1 MESPLDQTNARKKPF
16 SARYDYRIL
25 YWLAFLLGLVLLL
38 AWAWQ
43 RGWPAPIRADDL
55 HQLRANTTLPTP
67 GENSQIKQTF
77 RSERDGLAEVEI
89 LAARA
94 GDENS
99 NGRLK
104 IQLLDPAG
112 RIIASQRVDSNALA
126 HNQPIHLVFSPEVFS
141 AGQNYTLLISGS
153 ADNNVT
159 VWGYDLDVMENGQVT
174 VLGPA
179 SNAQDLRLV
188 TRYQLMPAAAMNY
201 LLRVLRQDGALIL
214 LSLALMFLPGCL
226 VLVVVRKITPIW
238 DPAAWLGTALALGV
252 SLWPLLWLW
261 LSVVGG
267 RWREYSLWTVLI
279 LGWTLTATLYMLS
292 RRKEGRG
299 SAIAAS
305 AGDQPAQ
312 DQPTL
317 AIHSPQARERL
328 RAERIAWQHLFLLLI
343 LFVGLAARLLAVRD
357 IVFPPW
363 VDSSR
368 HALITAVMADSGQWL
383 KSYEPFLDI
392 DKFPYHAGFHSLSA
406 GLYLLSDTELPQLLL
421 ILGQLING
429 LVPLAVYAGVYIIT
443 RRKNVGLVAAFL
455 VALPFFFPAYYAT
468 WGRMTQLMAILP
480 LALTLAMT
488 WKIIRGGR
496 GWRRAW
502 WLLAVLVAGLFL
514 IHFRVFL
521 LYLVYAAIV
530 WIFSRGRHTR
540 QILGSAILALFL
552 VGPRV
557 FSLLRDSESVS
568 ISHVIPGYN
577 DFPIG
582 YINTGWERIYIYL
595 GLLAICFGVLGMLLR
610 RRQAIFLLFLAAW
623 IGLVALL
630 LSGEKLG
637 LPESSLLN
645 TNSAYIVLFLPLSW
659 MLALAFSTIW
669 DWFERRSIIL
679 RVLFAVA
686 MGVVFSAALLFGL
699 RQQITILNTQT
710 ILTESADQ
718 VAITWLQQNVPDSA
732 KIAVNSWLWLG
743 GSWAGADGGA
753 WIVPLANME
762 STTPP
767 VDYIYSRPLAEQ
779 VVYFNETATA
789 VENWS
794 VPESVDWLREQGVTH
809 IYVGAKGGFFDPA
822 LLDRNPDLEQIF
834 ALDGAFIFFVR
845 PENG

>member
-1 MESPLDQTNARKKPF
+1 MESPPDHTIERKRIF
-16 SARYDYRIL
+16 FARYDNRIL
-25 YWLAFLLGLVLLL
+25 FWLAFLLGLALLL
-38 AWAWQ
+38 VWAWQ

-55 HQLRANTTLPTP
+55 HQLRANTALPTP
-67 GENSQIKQTF
+67 GVNSQIRQSF

-94 GDENS
+94 TDENS
-99 NGRLK
+99 SGWLTV
-104 IQLLDPAG
+104 QLLDPVG
-112 RIIASQRVDSNALA
+112 RIVASQRLESNALV
-126 HNQPIHLVFSPEVFS
+126 HNQPIQLVFSPEVGS
-141 AGQNYTLLISGS
+141 AGQIYTLVISGS
-153 ADNNVT
+153 AGNNVT

-179 SNAQDLRLV
+179 SNAQDLRLI
-188 TRYQLMPAAAMNY
+188 TRYQLVPGAAMSY
-201 LLRVLRQDGALIL
+201 LLRVLRQDGALML
-214 LSLALMFLPGCL
+214 LSLALLLLPGCL

-261 LSVVGG
+261 LSVVGS
-267 RWREYSLWTVLI
+267 RWREYSLWIVLI
-279 LGWTLTATLYMLS
+279 LGWTLTAALYLLS
-292 RRKEGRG
+292 RRKEGLG
-299 SAIAAS
+299 SPVVVS
-305 AGDQPAQ
+305 AGDQPVQ
-312 DQPTL
+312 DQPSL
-317 AIHSPQARERL
+317 APHPPQSRTKL
-328 RAERIAWQHLFLLLI
+328 NAERIAWQHLLLLFI
-343 LFVGLAARLLAVRD
+343 LFLGLSARLLAVRD

-383 KSYEPFLDI
+383 NSYEPFLDI

-406 GLYLLSDTELPQLLL
+406 GLYLLSDTELPRLLL
-421 ILGQLING
+421 IFGQLING
-429 LVPLAVYAGVYIIT
+429 LVPLVVYAGAYLVT

-455 VALPFFFPAYYAT
+455 VALPFLFPGYYAT
-468 WGRMTQLMAILP
+468 WGRMTQLTAILP

-521 LYLVYAAIV
+521 LFLAYAVPV

-540 QILGSAILALFL
+540 QVLGSAILALVL

-557 FSLLRDSESVS
+557 LSLLRDSESIS

-577 DFPIG
+577 DFPLG
-582 YINTGWERIYIYL
+582 YINTGWERIFIYL
-595 GLLAICFGVLGMLLR
+595 GLLAICFGMLGMLLR
-610 RRQAIFLLFLAAW
+610 RRQAIFLLFLVAW
-623 IGLVALL
+623 IGLVAIL

-659 MLALAFSTIW
+659 MLALVFITIW
-669 DWFERRSIIL
+669 DWFERRSIVL
-679 RVLFAVA
+679 RVLVAVA

-699 RQQITILNTQT
+699 RQQIMILNTQT
-710 ILTESADQ
+710 ILAESADQ
-718 VAITWLQQNVPDSA
+718 AAITWLQQNIPASA
-732 KIAVNSWLWLG
+732 KVAVNSWLWLG

-753 WIVPLANME
+753 WIVPLANLE

-767 VDYIYSRPLAEQ
+767 VDYIYSRHLAEQ
-779 VVYFNETATA
+779 VVNFNENATA

-794 VPESVDWLREQGVTH
+794 VPESADWLREQGVTH

-822 LLDRNPDLEQIF
+822 LLDRNPDLEQIY
-834 ALDGAFIFFVR
+834 ALNGAFIFSVR
-845 PENG
+845 PQDG